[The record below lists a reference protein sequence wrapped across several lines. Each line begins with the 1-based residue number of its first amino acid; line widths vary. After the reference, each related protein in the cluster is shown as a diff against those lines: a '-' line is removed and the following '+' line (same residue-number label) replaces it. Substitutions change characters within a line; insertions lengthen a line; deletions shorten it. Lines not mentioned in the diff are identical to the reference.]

1 MATMTNEQHR
11 EAGISHLHYMH
22 ELLDK
27 HGDEAKLELHANHMR
42 SLIAAASP
50 ERNDPA

>member
-11 EAGISHLHYMH
+11 ETGISHLDYMR
-22 ELLDK
+22 ELLEK
-27 HGDEAKLELHANHMR
+27 RGDQARLELHADHMR

-50 ERNDPA
+50 NKKFPT